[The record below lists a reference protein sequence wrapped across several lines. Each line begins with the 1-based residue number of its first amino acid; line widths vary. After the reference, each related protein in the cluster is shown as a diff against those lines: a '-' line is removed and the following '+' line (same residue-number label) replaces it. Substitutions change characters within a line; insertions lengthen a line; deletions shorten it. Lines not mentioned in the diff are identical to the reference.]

1 MININVLY
9 FQILELKNAD
19 TENVLLHFT
28 FPIKILLFFLSMR
41 NLMHLLKIC
50 SMVLS
55 FLGIFDMARLYVV
68 FWALMFPRFTK
79 FQEKKHPYQGA
90 LSLTI

>member
-28 FPIKILLFFLSMR
+28 FPIKILFFFIHAKFDASIKDLQYG
-41 NLMHLLKIC
+41 
-50 SMVLS
+50 S
-55 FLGIFDMARLYVV
+55 FISRYF
-68 FWALMFPRFTK
+68 
-79 FQEKKHPYQGA
+79 
-90 LSLTI
+90 